1 MRMDKQFVNIL
12 EDVIC
17 QCCSPTKIISDP
29 AQLETG
35 KKVLEVLCALVI
47 GSWQS
52 EASINIRQAL
62 INCEVN

>member
-1 MRMDKQFVNIL
+1 MDKQFVNIL

-17 QCCSPTKIISDP
+17 QFCSPTKIISDP

-52 EASINIRQAL
+52 EASYQY
-62 INCEVN
+62 